1 MNEYGW
7 WLRCDIKH
15 FLFTTTWLLSATCN
29 KQTHLPHLPCSG
41 GLRLDEL
48 DFDGVGYVFLA
59 HCLVRSIQGF
69 LQSCIWLGALF
80 LGPDRH
86 EPFLGE
92 EEKNGTHQPARP
104 HDKHARHVFDPELH
118 GGLAFYEV
126 TLPLVFPPPVRERE
140 PKIWF
145 VRVKSFYKY
154 LAIKLDT
161 SAIYDFK
168 SINRILCWI

>member
-1 MNEYGW
+1 M
-7 WLRCDIKH
+7 IKIWYYTFPIYNNLTIVCWH
-15 FLFTTTWLLSATCN
+15 AIN
-29 KQTHLPHLPCSG
+29 RLPHLPCSG

-59 HCLVRSIQGF
+59 HCLVRSIQGL

-126 TLPLVFPPPVRERE
+126 TLPLVFPPPVRERK

-145 VRVKSFYKY
+145 VGVFVKSLKSFYKY

>member
-1 MNEYGW
+1 M
-7 WLRCDIKH
+7 IKMWYYTFPIYNNLTIVCWH
-15 FLFTTTWLLSATCN
+15 AIN
-29 KQTHLPHLPCSG
+29 RLPHLPCSG

-59 HCLVRSIQGF
+59 HCLVRSIQGL

-104 HDKHARHVFDPELH
+104 HDKHARHVFDRSKVKGFKKIVFCGIFFLTLTQSGSNFTHRDCKEDFGRKLFQEHGFFSFLAAILH
-118 GGLAFYEV
+118 F
-126 TLPLVFPPPVRERE
+126 TQ
-140 PKIWF
+140 
-145 VRVKSFYKY
+145 
-154 LAIKLDT
+154 
-161 SAIYDFK
+161 
-168 SINRILCWI
+168 